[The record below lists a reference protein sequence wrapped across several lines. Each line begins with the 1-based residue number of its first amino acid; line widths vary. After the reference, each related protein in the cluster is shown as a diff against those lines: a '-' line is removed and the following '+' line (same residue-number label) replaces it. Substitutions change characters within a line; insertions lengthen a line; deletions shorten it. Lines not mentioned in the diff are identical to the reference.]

1 MNGTVYSMEEEEE
14 EVVVVVPSRRELVEE
29 MFSIGKAEWWHMVRN
44 NLYGLVSTDKAWQQ
58 YEEQL

>member
-1 MNGTVYSMEEEEE
+1 MEEEE
-14 EVVVVVPSRRELVEE
+14 EVVVVVPLRRELVEE
-29 MFSIGKAEWWHMVRN
+29 MFSIGKGEWWHMVRN